1 MLLPTLAS
9 AAVICAHWGH
19 AGYIAT
25 AATCIG
31 RIQRGLASC
40 QACQSFH
47 NDTVTA
53 LGSSVSAA
61 PGSAQERQM
70 ALGTSSQTACSKW
83 FDAKLSSL

>member
-1 MLLPTLAS
+1 MLLATLAS
-9 AAVICAHWGH
+9 ACVICAHWGH

-25 AATCIG
+25 AATCIGREEG

-53 LGSSVSAA
+53 LGSSISAA
-61 PGSAQERQM
+61 DSRFRSETPNGYGNELALSLWQM
-70 ALGTSSQTACSKW
+70 V
-83 FDAKLSSL
+83 